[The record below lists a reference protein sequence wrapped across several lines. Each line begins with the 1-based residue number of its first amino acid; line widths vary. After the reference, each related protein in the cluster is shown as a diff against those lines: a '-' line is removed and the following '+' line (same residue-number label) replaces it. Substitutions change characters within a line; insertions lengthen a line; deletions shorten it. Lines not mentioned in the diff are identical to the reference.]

1 MASTHLLYFT
11 DDIDLE
17 SFGKKKKK
25 KKKEALNLEELD
37 EALPKEVRMR
47 ISVPSRC
54 ELIEATL

>member
-1 MASTHLLYFT
+1 MASTHLLSFI

-37 EALPKEVRMR
+37 EALPKEVCM
-47 ISVPSRC
+47 
-54 ELIEATL
+54 

>member
-1 MASTHLLYFT
+1 MSALVAA

-37 EALPKEVRMR
+37 EALPKEV
-47 ISVPSRC
+47 SFKPCGHHVWKP
-54 ELIEATL
+54 

>member
-1 MASTHLLYFT
+1 MASTHLLSFT

-37 EALPKEVRMR
+37 EALPKEVCM
-47 ISVPSRC
+47 
-54 ELIEATL
+54 